1 MSEAKYQPV
10 HYSADKERLLEDL
23 PPPVRRYI
31 YHDEEQFCRILHFE
45 KNRFGTSPGR
55 GQNVDPDARQYVV
68 FLIDPSS
75 FERDLAEESGPI
87 KHTPCSYNSTT
98 HILILK
104 MVTHEHTQ
112 AIHAFSKAIDGALQV
127 MGLDRRADSF
137 LMTDVPVNET
147 TMKLPDW
154 GLGPRGALPKRPTIV
169 LEVAV
174 SEPWP
179 KLDNDARMWVDPNR
193 GKCNLAV
200 TIKVNRKKAEIMLD
214 KWEWESTP
222 PVAEAIITQH
232 IVISKAGDEVKV
244 SEHPFRI
251 PFHLIFNRAPQP
263 PRETDIVLEK
273 HVLIDIAEWVWE
285 TQGF

>member
-1 MSEAKYQPV
+1 MEMSEAKYQPV
-10 HYSADKERLLEDL
+10 QYSKDKERLLEDL

-55 GQNVDPDARQYVV
+55 GRNVDPDARQYVV

-87 KHTPCSYNSTT
+87 KLTPCSYNSTT

-104 MVTHEHTQ
+104 MVTWERTL
-112 AIHAFSKAIDGALQV
+112 AVHAFSMAMDDALRV
-127 MGLDRRADSF
+127 MGLDHRVFNFD
-137 LMTDVPVNET
+137 LTDIDVSET
-147 TMKLPDW
+147 SIKQPDW
-154 GLGPRGALPKRPTIV
+154 GLAPREPSSKRPTIV
-169 LEVAV
+169 LEVSV

-193 GKCNLAV
+193 GKCNLAL
-200 TIKVNRKKAEIMLD
+200 TIKVNRTKAEIILD
-214 KWEWESTP
+214 KWEWLSI
-222 PVAEAIITQH
+222 PVLTQH
-232 IVISKAGDEVKV
+232 LVISKAGEEIKV

-263 PRETDIVLEK
+263 PLETDIVLEQ
-273 HVLIDIAEWVWE
+273 HVLIGIAEWGWE
-285 TQGF
+285 IQGF